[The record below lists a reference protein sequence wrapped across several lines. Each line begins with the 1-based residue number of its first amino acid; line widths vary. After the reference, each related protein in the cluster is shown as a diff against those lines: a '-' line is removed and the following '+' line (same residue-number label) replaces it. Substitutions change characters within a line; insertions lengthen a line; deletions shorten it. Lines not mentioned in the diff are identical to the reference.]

1 MCCQKCLTVK
11 CVCLE
16 TASINSLSLTLSST
30 CRHQHKQEFK
40 EAFSAQTS
48 VRQHTFGFY
57 RPLLKRF
64 VLCDSRGYQITREL
78 FDVFIKEAR
87 DRHVFCPPH
96 ILLLFLHSLWVFFF
110 YFIQNSRNF
119 IKQNTV
125 LFICL
130 SSQGERGLDGP
141 RGPRGQPGAGI
152 KGDKVQSA
160 ERLKI
165 RCLAEM
171 SWHKHGDKAT
181 VLF

>member
-11 CVCLE
+11 RVCLE
-16 TASINSLSLTLSST
+16 TASINSLSLTPSST

-87 DRHVFCPPH
+87 DSHVFCPPH
-96 ILLLFLHSLWVFFF
+96 ILLLLLHSLWVFSVSYKIAAISSSKIQYFF
-110 YFIQNSRNF
+110 SVCLRRASGVWMGRGGREDSRALES
-119 IKQNTV
+119 KETRCRVQ
-125 LFICL
+125 
-130 SSQGERGLDGP
+130 RG
-141 RGPRGQPGAGI
+141 
-152 KGDKVQSA
+152 
-160 ERLKI
+160 
-165 RCLAEM
+165 
-171 SWHKHGDKAT
+171 
-181 VLF
+181 